1 MIWLKSPL
9 FNLLAQASKVKE
21 DEDADSGNHFTPQFY
36 SVPLHDFAGS
46 AKQSTDIS
54 SQVHVARQSK
64 GRMEKKDLAERLN
77 LQIIIM
83 HLSEPSTEHTN
94 SHFPPSTSSS

>member
-1 MIWLKSPL
+1 M
-9 FNLLAQASKVKE
+9 AQASKVKE
-21 DEDADSGNHFTPQFY
+21 DEDADSGNHFTPQYY

-64 GRMEKKDLAERLN
+64 GRMEKKDLADRSS
-77 LQIIIM
+77 
-83 HLSEPSTEHTN
+83 LSIFIVPSTEHID
-94 SHFPPSTSSS
+94 SHFSPFLPLLVTLLYRLSTG